1 MGSYQM
7 AILLLFNEHQQLT
20 LSEIEEATK
29 INIKELEKQI
39 ISLIE
44 NKLLLGNMV
53 SNNCQVIMNDEF
65 YF

>member
-7 AILLLFNEHQQLT
+7 AILLLFNEHQQLK

-65 YF
+65 CF

>member
-20 LSEIEEATK
+20 LDEIEETTK
-29 INIKELEKQI
+29 INLKELEKQI

-44 NKLLLGNMV
+44 NKLLIGNIV
-53 SNNCQVIMNDEF
+53 NCN
-65 YF
+65 Y